1 MSTSQLYHNQD
12 LKGVKYLRT
21 KYAGGKTIYYGTISA
36 SYIKCCKCNST
47 SLMRSGGVTRIFKL
61 LPTGAR
67 HNLLHLFIPR
77 VVCKKCGT
85 IRQVIIPFV
94 KGQKSY
100 TRALAR
106 YVLCLCQLIPLRYV
120 ADLCGLS
127 WDTVKQIHKE
137 GLRRK
142 FKRIKLKDVRKIA
155 IDEIC
160 IGRPRKFLT
169 IVLDLDTGQVLH
181 IGKGKGGDAL
191 KGFWKRLS
199 HSKAKI
205 QAVSTDMA
213 SGYMSAVK
221 EHLPKAMLII
231 DHFHL
236 VKYMN
241 DQLTALRRQLAREAD
256 ESEKEL
262 LKGTRWLLVTGRN
275 KLKDKENPKKVEQL
289 IALDKALEVN
299 EPLYIA
305 YYLKEELAALWL
317 KKSKAEAEEY
327 LDSWLTKAEDSGVNI
342 LEKVAKQ
349 LVKVKSSILNWFD
362 YQISSGK
369 LEAFNGKIRRLLKNT
384 CGLRDQEY
392 MFLRIQNLMYAKT

>member
-21 KYAGGKTIYYGTISA
+21 SYAGGKTTYHGEISEG
-36 SYIKCCKCNST
+36 YIKCSKCHSHKVV
-47 SLMRSGGVTRIFKL
+47 RSGKATRVFKL

-67 HNLLHLFIPR
+67 HNLLSLNIPR
-77 VVCKKCGT
+77 VVCRKCGT
-85 IRQVIIPFV
+85 TRQVTIPFAE
-94 KGQKSY
+94 GRRSY
-100 TRALAR
+100 TKVLAR
-106 YVLCLCQLIPLRYV
+106 YVFTLSQLIPLRHV

-137 GLRRK
+137 QLKRK
-142 FKRIKLKDVRKIA
+142 FKRIKLKNVRCIA

-169 IVLDLDTGQVLH
+169 IVLDLETGQVLH
-181 IGKGKGGDAL
+181 IGRGKGADAL
-191 KGFWKRLS
+191 KGFWKRLNR
-199 HSKAKI
+199 SKAQI

-221 EHLPKAMLII
+221 KHLPEAILII
-231 DHFHL
+231 DRFHL

-241 DQLTALRRQLAREAD
+241 DKLTALRRQLAREAD

-262 LKGTRWLLVTGRN
+262 LKGTRWLLVTGR
-275 KLKDKENPKKVEQL
+275 KRLEDKDNPREADL
-289 IALDKALEVN
+289 LALDKALEAN
-299 EPLYIA
+299 KPLYIA
-305 YYLKEELAALWL
+305 YYLKEELAALWS
-317 KKSKAEAEEY
+317 KGSKAKAKEH
-327 LDSWLTKAEDSGVNI
+327 LNSWLTKAEESGVTM
-342 LEKVAKQ
+342 
-349 LVKVKSSILNWFD
+349 LVKVAEWLTGVKSNILNWFD
-362 YQISSGK
+362 YKISSGK

-392 MFLRIQNLMYAKT
+392 LFLRIQNLMYAKT

>member
-21 KYAGGKTIYYGTISA
+21 SYAGGKTTYHGVISD
-36 SYIKCCKCNST
+36 SYIKCSKCHSHNT
-47 SLMRSGGVTRIFKL
+47 VRSGGVFRTLKL
-61 LPTGAR
+61 LPTGGR

-85 IRQVIIPFV
+85 IRQVNVPFLE
-94 KGQKSY
+94 GQRSY

-106 YVLCLCQLIPLRYV
+106 YVLCLCQFIPLKYV
-120 ADLCGLS
+120 AEFCGLS

-142 FKRIKLKDVRKIA
+142 FKRIKLKDVRQIA
-155 IDEIC
+155 IDEVC

-181 IGKGKGGDAL
+181 IGRGKGADAL
-191 KGFWKRLS
+191 KGFWRRLS
-199 HSKAKI
+199 HSKATI
-205 QAVSTDMA
+205 EAVCTDMA
-213 SGYMSAVK
+213 SGYMSAV
-221 EHLPKAMLII
+221 EQHLPEALLII

-241 DQLTALRRQLAREAD
+241 DKLTLLRRQLAREAD
-256 ESEKEL
+256 EEGKKL
-262 LKGTRWLLVTGRN
+262 LKGMRWLLVTGRK
-275 KLKDKENPKKVEQL
+275 KLEDEKNPREADMAALDEALKENT
-289 IALDKALEVN
+289 
-299 EPLYIA
+299 PLYIA
-305 YYLKEELAALWL
+305 YYLKEELASLW
-317 KKSKAEAEEY
+317 SKQSKIEAESF
-327 LDSWLTKAEDSGVNI
+327 LDSWLTKAEGSRVDI
-342 LEKVAKQ
+342 LEKVAKW
-349 LVKVKSSILNWFD
+349 LIRVKSNILNWFD

>member
-1 MSTSQLYHNQD
+1 MSTSQLYHNQG
-12 LKGVKYLRT
+12 LKGVKYLRST
-21 KYAGGKTIYYGTISA
+21 YAEGKTIYHGVVSD
-36 SYIKCCKCNST
+36 SYIKCSNCYSHKVI
-47 SLMRSGGVTRIFKL
+47 RSGGVYRTIKL
-61 LPTGAR
+61 LPTGTR
-67 HNLLHLFIPR
+67 QNLLRLFIPR

-85 IRQVIIPFV
+85 IRQVNVPFLE
-94 KGQKSY
+94 GQRSY

-106 YVLCLCQLIPLRYV
+106 YVFFMSQLIPLRYV
-120 ADLCGLS
+120 ADPCGLS

-137 GLRRK
+137 KLKRK
-142 FKRIKLKDVRKIA
+142 FKRIKLKNVRQIA

-169 IVLDLDTGQVLH
+169 IVLDLETGQVLH

-191 KGFWKRLS
+191 NEFWKRLKR
-199 HSKAKI
+199 SKAKI

-213 SGYMSAVK
+213 SGYMSAVRK
-221 EHLPKAMLII
+221 HLPKAVLVI

-241 DQLTALRRQLAREAD
+241 DKLTTLRRQIAREAE
-256 ESEKEL
+256 ESEKAL
-262 LKGTRWLLVTGRN
+262 LKGTRWLLVTGRKRLEN
-275 KLKDKENPKKVEQL
+275 KDNSREADL
-289 IALDKALEVN
+289 IALDKALETN
-299 EPLYIA
+299 KPLYIA
-305 YYLKEELAALWL
+305 YYLKEELAALWSMDL
-317 KKSKAEAEEY
+317 KTEAEKY
-327 LDSWLTKAEDSGVNI
+327 LDSWLTKAEESGI
-342 LEKVAKQ
+342 TMLEKVAEW
-349 LVKVKSSILNWFD
+349 LTGVKANILNWFD

>member
-1 MSTSQLYHNQD
+1 MSTSQLYHNQE

-21 KYAGGKTIYYGTISA
+21 KYAGGKTIYYGAISA
-36 SYIKCCKCNST
+36 SYIKCSKCYSHNVV
-47 SLMRSGGVTRIFKL
+47 RSGGVFRIFKL
-61 LPTGAR
+61 LPTGNR
-67 HNLLHLFIPR
+67 QNQLQLFIPR

-85 IRQVIIPFV
+85 IRQVTIPFV
-94 KGQKSY
+94 EGQKSY
-100 TRALAR
+100 TKALAR
-106 YVLCLCQLIPLRYV
+106 YVFCLCQLLPLRYV
-120 ADLCGLS
+120 AELCGLS

-137 GLRRK
+137 KLKRK
-142 FKRIKLKDVRKIA
+142 FKRIKLKDVRQIA

-181 IGKGKGGDAL
+181 IGRGKGADAL
-191 KGFWKRLS
+191 KGFWRRLS

-205 QAVSTDMA
+205 RAVCTDMA
-213 SGYMSAVK
+213 SGYMSAV
-221 EHLPKAMLII
+221 EQHLPEALLII

-241 DQLTALRRQLAREAD
+241 DKLTLLRRQLAREAD
-256 ESEKEL
+256 EPEKDL
-262 LKGTRWLLVTGRN
+262 LKGTRWLLVTGRK
-275 KLKDKENPKKVEQL
+275 KLQDKENPREADL
-289 IALDKALEVN
+289 IALDKALETN
-299 EPLYIA
+299 KPLYVA
-305 YYLKEELAALWL
+305 YYLKEELAALWS

-327 LDSWLTKAEDSGVNI
+327 LDSWLTKAEISGVII
-342 LEKVAKQ
+342 LEKVAKW
-349 LVKVKSSILNWFD
+349 LTRVKSNILNWFD